1 MGLIREAIGQL
12 KDYVPGK
19 TPSDPKAIKLASNE
33 NPFGPSPKA
42 IDALKQAAG
51 RSQVYPDQQ
60 ALSLRNK
67 LAESFGLTA
76 DSIVVGNGSDE
87 IMLMIT
93 TAFLSAGEE
102 AIICRNSFSLYE
114 FVTRL
119 LDGRP
124 VFVPLN
130 NNRQDLPAIA
140 AAITGRTKL
149 IFLTNPH
156 NPTGSYLST
165 TELAAFLSKVPPEV
179 LVVID
184 EAYAEFSTAP
194 DFPKSVE
201 LLKRFANVIVL
212 RTFSKYYGLAGL
224 RVGYGLARPE
234 LTAPLFKTKL
244 PFNVN
249 RPAQA
254 AAEAALG
261 DKRFLEKTLKNNEAG
276 KKQLYA
282 AFALL
287 GVEYIKTEANFVFVN
302 IKKPATDFCRELL
315 ARGVSVRP
323 LTSFG
328 FPEAVRVSIG
338 TKGQNDRFIALLK
351 ALL

>member
-1 MGLIREAIGQL
+1 MGLIRKAVSQL

-42 IDALKQAAG
+42 IDALKKAAD

-60 ALSLRNK
+60 ARSLREE
-67 LAESFGLTA
+67 LAKAFGLTA
-76 DSIVVGNGSDE
+76 DSIVIGNGSDE

-93 TAFLSAGEE
+93 TAFLSADEE
-102 AIICRNSFSLYE
+102 AVICQNSFSLYE

-124 VFVPLN
+124 VFVPLK
-130 NNRQDLPAIA
+130 NNRQDLAAVA
-140 AAITGRTKL
+140 AAITAKTKL

-156 NPTGSYLST
+156 NPTGTYLPA
-165 TELAAFLSKVPPEV
+165 TELAAFLSKVPKEII
-179 LVVID
+179 VVID
-184 EAYAEFSTAP
+184 EAYAEFASSA

-201 LLKRFANVIVL
+201 LLKLFANVIVL

-224 RVGYGLARPE
+224 RVGYALARPE
-234 LTAPLFKTKL
+234 IIAPLLKTKL

-261 DKRFLEKTLKNNEAG
+261 DKRFLEKTLKNNGEG
-276 KKQLYA
+276 KNQLYS
-282 AFALL
+282 AFDSL
-287 GVEYIKTEANFVFVN
+287 GLEYIKTEANFIFVN
-302 IKKPATDFCRELL
+302 IKKPATAFCQEMMS
-315 ARGVSVRP
+315 RGVSIRP

-328 FPEAVRVSIG
+328 FPEAIRVSIG
-338 TKGQNDRFIALLK
+338 TKDQNNRFIALLK

>member
-1 MGLIREAIGQL
+1 MGLIREAVNQL

-19 TPSDPKAIKLASNE
+19 TPTDPKAIKLASNE

-42 IDALKQAAG
+42 IDALKKAAG
-51 RSQVYPDQQ
+51 RSQVYPDQL
-60 ALSLRNK
+60 ALTLRGE
-67 LAESFGLTA
+67 LAKTFGLTA
-76 DSIVVGNGSDE
+76 DSIVIGNGSDE
-87 IMLMIT
+87 VMLMIT
-93 TAFLSAGEE
+93 TTFLSAGEE

-130 NNRQDLPAIA
+130 NNRQDLAAIA
-140 AAITGRTKL
+140 AAITAKTKL

-156 NPTGSYLST
+156 NPTGTYLSAPDL
-165 TELAAFLSKVPPEV
+165 ESFLSRVPKEIV
-179 LVVID
+179 VVID
-184 EAYAEFSTAP
+184 EAYAEFASAA
-194 DFPKSVE
+194 DFPKSE
-201 LLKRFANVIVL
+201 SLLKQFANVIVL

-234 LTAPLFKTKL
+234 LIAPLFKTKL

-261 DKRFLEKTLKNNEAG
+261 DKRFLEKTLKNNLEG
-276 KKQLYA
+276 RKQLYA
-282 AFALL
+282 ALDALNL
-287 GVEYIKTEANFVFVN
+287 EYVKTEANFIFVN
-302 IKKPATDFCRELL
+302 IKKPATVFCQEMMS
-315 ARGVSVRP
+315 RGVSIRP

-328 FPEAVRVSIG
+328 FPEAIRVSIG
-338 TKGQNDRFIALLK
+338 TKDQNNRFIALLK